1 MAQSRAGLILLLL
14 VFLSHFLLLIH
25 PVPADRS
32 QRQRNLK
39 YPFTKQMTKT
49 VRIFQALHFDA
60 ALKNMELVVL
70 GQNFPGKLNGAPMSV
85 RPVGEVTSSARPFR
99 SNLPNKLLNLRI
111 DASVN
116 RGFHSLQLQRRDT
129 HVGCRAP
136 VRRTSRSARL
146 MKSSASSFG
155 HYKATLWGEISP

>member
-70 GQNFPGKLNGAPMSV
+70 GQNLPPDPQL
-85 RPVGEVTSSARPFR
+85 PVS
-99 SNLPNKLLNLRI
+99 L
-111 DASVN
+111 AS
-116 RGFHSLQLQRRDT
+116 
-129 HVGCRAP
+129 
-136 VRRTSRSARL
+136 
-146 MKSSASSFG
+146 
-155 HYKATLWGEISP
+155 